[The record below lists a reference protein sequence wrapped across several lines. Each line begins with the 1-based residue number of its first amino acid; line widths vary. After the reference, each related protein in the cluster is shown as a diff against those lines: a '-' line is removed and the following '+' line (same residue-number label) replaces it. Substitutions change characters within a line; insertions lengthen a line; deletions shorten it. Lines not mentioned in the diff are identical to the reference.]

1 MATKNVIST
10 IPSNLMYF
18 DPVTEVNILEG
29 GFTEFINP
37 ISGHD
42 GRTSTTP
49 LKFVL
54 VGTDSYIDL
63 SKTHLVLRCKFTGT
77 FNKDNDNN
85 LAPTKTNVA
94 KTKLGP
100 VNAIAHALFKSIRI
114 KLGNTNITSG
124 DTDYGYKAFLQL
136 LFNTN
141 KAAQDTYFKLIGWET
156 DKPGQFDS
164 LTANTPLTTRRD
176 QWSDAGEIEFVMK
189 LHSALFF
196 HDKAIPPYIDTEIE
210 LMRHP
215 NPNFYLMY
223 AEGGNFSVEITKAVL
238 LCQKTKLAPEF
249 SAGIEITMRQDQEPI
264 IFNLNDSYVG
274 NYVINQGVYN
284 YHNDTLFLG
293 KSPKRIII
301 GFVDSLAYNGHRA
314 KNPFNFQNFDIEAVR
329 LTKNGIDFPHPPIET
344 NWDADLYKEAYH
356 YLCASV
362 QGDYNDA
369 VLHITPEAFKSGTTL
384 YSYDMSPDQRGSADL
399 HNAANKPSVIK
410 FEVKFR
416 TAPTS
421 PIQMIVYYEM
431 DTHIVIDYKR
441 NVMVT
446 HQ

>member
-1 MATKNVIST
+1 MASKNVVST

-54 VGTDSYIDL
+54 IGTDSYIDL
-63 SKTHLVLRCKFTGT
+63 SKTHLVLRCKFTGEH
-77 FNKDNDNN
+77 NKNDNTN
-85 LAPTKTNVA
+85 KGPTKANSNI
-94 KTKLGP
+94 TKLGP

-114 KLGNTNITSG
+114 KLGNTNITTG

-141 KAAQDTYFKLIGWET
+141 KAAQDTYFQLIGWET
-156 DKPGQFDS
+156 DAPGKFDD
-164 LTANTPLTTRRD
+164 LANPALLSRRGKWTD
-176 QWSDAGEIEFVMK
+176 KGEIEFVMK

-215 NPNFYLMY
+215 NPSFYLMY
-223 AEGGNFSVEITKAVL
+223 AEGGDFSVEITKAVL
-238 LCQKTKLAPEF
+238 MCQKTKLAPEF
-249 SAGIEITMRQDQEPI
+249 SAGIEMTMRQAEEPI

-274 NYVINQGVYN
+274 NYVINQGVFN

-293 KSPKRIII
+293 KSPKRIIF
-301 GFVDSLAYNGHRA
+301 GFVDSKAYNGNIGM
-314 KNPFNFQNFDIEAVR
+314 NPFNFQNFDIESVR
-329 LTKNGIDFPHPPIET
+329 LTKNGLDFPHPPIET
-344 NWDADLYKEAYH
+344 NWTEDQYKEAYH

-369 VLHITPEAFKSGTTL
+369 VLQITPQAFKEGTTL

-410 FEVKFR
+410 FEVTFK

-421 PIQMIVYYEM
+421 PIQLIVYYEM
-431 DTHIVIDYKR
+431 DTHVVIDYKR